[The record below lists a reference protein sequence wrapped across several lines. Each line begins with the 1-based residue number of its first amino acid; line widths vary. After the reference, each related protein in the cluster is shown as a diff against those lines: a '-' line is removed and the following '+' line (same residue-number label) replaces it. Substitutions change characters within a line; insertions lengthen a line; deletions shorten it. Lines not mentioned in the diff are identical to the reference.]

1 MVVNPIGERMMS
13 KENQRQFSSLETL
26 RFFASLIIVVFH
38 YTHYIGQHDWFKGYL
53 AVDLFFVL
61 SGFVITVAY
70 QTRIDSARLY
80 GTFLKKRFA
89 RLYPLHLFTLLLYLA
104 IGLAATRGM
113 LHLDNSS
120 KYNLHEFFY
129 NLTLTHAWG
138 FAHGF
143 SFNTVSWSISAEFAA
158 YLLFP
163 LILWLMSRGLTT
175 GIIILLTLYS
185 SAILFATYVVH
196 IPLTQLAWQVG
207 AARALPA
214 FALGVW
220 LRLYLPALSSRL
232 SKRMAIGLFYLSLI
246 LFTTTVIF
254 SFNDYLGMVAAS
266 ALVMLAAIN
275 DTMGQSHVIS
285 HPFLSRRGELTYSL
299 YMVHPIIATVF
310 ITGIFLRFLGRSPI
324 VVYGSIFITFAIAF
338 VLSTLCYKHFEMP
351 LQRWVLQL
359 GRGKNIPELSVTST
373 SDLPTPDRI

>member
-1 MVVNPIGERMMS
+1 MTP
-13 KENQRQFSSLETL
+13 KDNQRQFSSLETL
-26 RFFASLIIVVFH
+26 RFFASLIIIAFH
-38 YTHYIGQHDWFKGYL
+38 YTHYIGQRDWFKGYL

-70 QTRIDSARLY
+70 QTRIDSCRLY
-80 GTFLKKRFA
+80 GTFIKKRAA
-89 RLYPLHLFTLLLYLA
+89 RLYPLHLLTLLLYLT

-163 LILWLMSRGLTT
+163 LILWLMSRGLIT
-175 GIIILLTLYS
+175 GIIVLFTLYS
-185 SAILFATYVVH
+185 SAILFATYVIH
-196 IPLTQLAWQVG
+196 MPLTQLTWQVG
-207 AARALPA
+207 AVRALPA

-220 LRLYLPALSSRL
+220 SRLYLPAISSRL
-232 SKRMAIGLFYLSLI
+232 SKRTAVGLFYLSLI
-246 LFTTTVIF
+246 LFTTCTIF
-254 SFNDYLGMVAAS
+254 SLNDYLGMVAAS

-275 DTMGQSHVIS
+275 DTMGQSHIIS
-285 HPFLSRRGELTYSL
+285 HPSLSRCGELTYSL
-299 YMVHPIIATVF
+299 YMVHPLLATVF
-310 ITGIFLRFLGRSPI
+310 ITGIFLRRFGPSPI
-324 VVYGSIFITFAIAF
+324 VVYGSIFVTFVIAF
-338 VLSTLCYKHFEMP
+338 VLSTLSYKHFELP
-351 LQRWVLQL
+351 AQRWLLQL
-359 GRGKNIPELSVTST
+359 GQKKRAPGVSITSSSEL
-373 SDLPTPDRI
+373 PAPDRV

>member
-1 MVVNPIGERMMS
+1 MP

-26 RFFASLIIVVFH
+26 RFFASLIIVAFH

-70 QTRIDSARLY
+70 QTRIDSASLY

-89 RLYPLHLFTLLLYLA
+89 RLYPLHLLTLLLYLT
-104 IGLAATRGM
+104 IGFAASRGM

-120 KYNLHEFFY
+120 KYNLHEFSS

-163 LILWLMSRGLTT
+163 LILWLMSRGLIK
-175 GIIILLTLYS
+175 GVVVLFSLYS
-185 SAILFATYVVH
+185 SAILFATYVIH
-196 IPLTQLAWQVG
+196 TPLAQLSWQVG
-207 AARALPA
+207 AARAIPG

-220 LRLYLPALSSRL
+220 LRLYLPDLSSRL
-232 SKRMAIGLFYLSLI
+232 SKRSAIGLFYLSLV
-246 LFTTTVIF
+246 LFTTCVIF

-275 DTMGQSHVIS
+275 DIMGQSHIIS

-310 ITGIFLRFLGRSPI
+310 ITGFFLRVFGRSPI
-324 VVYGSIFITFAIAF
+324 AVYGSITATFVIAF
-338 VLSTLCYKHFEMP
+338 VLSTLCYKHFELP
-351 LQRWVLQL
+351 LQRWILQS
-359 GRGKNIPELSVTST
+359 GQKKRVPELSVSSS
-373 SDLPTPDRI
+373 SDLPAPDRI

>member
-1 MVVNPIGERMMS
+1 MS

-26 RFFASLIIVVFH
+26 RFFASLIIIVFH
-38 YTHYIGQHDWFKGYL
+38 YTHYIGQRDWFKGYL

-80 GTFLKKRFA
+80 GTFIKKRFA
-89 RLYPLHLFTLLLYLA
+89 RLYPLHLLTLLLYLG
-104 IGLAATRGM
+104 IGLAAARGM
-113 LHLDNSS
+113 LRLDNSS

-143 SFNTVSWSISAEFAA
+143 SFNTVSWSISAELAA

-163 LILWLMSRGLTT
+163 LILWLMSRGLIT
-175 GIIILLTLYS
+175 GIVVLFTFYS
-185 SAILFATYVVH
+185 SAILFATYVIH
-196 IPLTQLAWQVG
+196 TPLTQLAWQAG
-207 AARALPA
+207 AARALPG

-220 LRLYLPALSSRL
+220 LRLYLPVLSSRV
-232 SKRMAIGLFYLSLI
+232 SNRAAIGLFYLFLI
-246 LFTTTVIF
+246 LFTTCVVF

-275 DTMGQSHVIS
+275 DDIGQSHIIS

-310 ITGIFLRFLGRSPI
+310 ITGIFLPIFGRSPI
-324 VVYGSIFITFAIAF
+324 AVYGSITVTFAIAF
-338 VLSTLCYKHFEMP
+338 VLSTLCYKHFELP

-359 GRGKNIPELSVTST
+359 NKKKRAPQQPITSSSEIPA
-373 SDLPTPDRI
+373 PDHV